1 MLEDF
6 RLMVFMTVA
15 VERSFTKAANVLGI
29 SQPAVSQNI
38 SELEKNLNVKLFDRL
53 RGEVVITPQGRIFHK
68 YVLKILSSYDE
79 VNRLFCNPG
88 INRRSEDSPVRLY
101 LSSLLEEYL
110 LSAVLECVGAIRPS
124 LAVEVVKVAEEA
136 DVQVLAV
143 TEKKDTDLG
152 IKVSVHSDDIML
164 ESFFRQVVNCC
175 L

>member
-29 SQPAVSQNI
+29 SQPAVSQNV

-79 VNRLFCNPG
+79 VNRLFCNSRVNDYPDG
-88 INRRSEDSPVRLY
+88 SPVRLY
-101 LSSLLEEYL
+101 MSSLLEEYL
-110 LSAVLECVGAIRPS
+110 LGAVLECVGTLRPS
-124 LAVEVVKVAEEA
+124 LAVEVVEEAEDA

-143 TEKKDTDLG
+143 TEKKDTDLSVR
-152 IKVSVHSDDIML
+152 VSVRSDDILL
-164 ESFFRQVVNCC
+164 ESFFRQVVDCC

>member
-53 RGEVVITPQGRIFHK
+53 RGEVAITPQGRIFHK
-68 YVLKILSSYDE
+68 YALKILSSYDE
-79 VNRLFCNPG
+79 VNRLFCNSR
-88 INRRSEDSPVRLY
+88 INGCQADRPVRIY
-101 LSSLLEEYL
+101 ISSLLEEHL
-110 LSAVLECVGAIRPS
+110 LAAVLECAGDIRPS
-124 LAVEVVKVAEEA
+124 LAIEVVGDAEEA
-136 DVQVLAV
+136 DVQVLAL
-143 TEKKDTDLG
+143 TEKKDTDLS
-152 IKVSVHSDDIML
+152 IKVSVRSDDIML
-164 ESFFRQVVNCC
+164 ESFFRQVVDCC